1 VRYNLTIASK
11 LAIAYGMFLAPIG
24 YLGFQMAS
32 DKEADIAFTQKEL
45 IGVHYIAEARGVQDA
60 IVRGGD
66 LAGLVERVKAN
77 QQARGADLKTA
88 GATTFLIKTLTGNNR
103 PGSAQA
109 AADLIG
115 KAADGSNL
123 TLDPKLD
130 SFYTQD
136 VLAVKVPTAIAA
148 IAALSD
154 TLAGIAGREVTVTD
168 QVAIGVQVGTLQ
180 PTMDGMASDIDSAIS
195 GNPDNSVDD
204 AVTAAAAKVA
214 DMAKPALTA
223 LSDHTKAAGA
233 PAIVRPLLDAITT
246 LGAAD
251 AGELEHLLD
260 ARVAHFRTVE
270 IVSACAAVF
279 MFLAAVLYG
288 LIVVQRGTIVPLR
301 ALTATMRKL
310 ANRDLSVEVGGLG
323 RGDEVGDMARAVEVF
338 KQNAISA
345 DALEASAS
353 ADRAARERRQVAMD
367 RHTQDFGASIVGV
380 MGGLTASAEAM
391 RKAAGSMSEAAGDVR
406 ARANSTAEGAAHS
419 SHQLTSVAAAIEEM
433 TSSVAEIA
441 RQASTTSQMTRAAV
455 QRAEVSQTTMQGLSD
470 STARIGDVVR
480 LISDI
485 ASQTNLLALNAT
497 IEAARAGE
505 AGKGF
510 AVVAAEVKTLA
521 TQTANATSEI
531 AAQIEA
537 VRNATLESVS
547 VMADVA
553 QIIGKLDEVS
563 IVIAAAVEQQSATT
577 REIAHSVQQVSSAGQ
592 QATRSM
598 QHVVSVSEEAGVA
611 SQQVL
616 TAAAGIGRE
625 SACLQIEV
633 DQFLAAVRD
642 DSGNR
647 RRYERLPGNGAK
659 ATMSAGGR
667 GPVSVMIQD
676 ISRGGLAVACDWRLS
691 AGTEVHVDISGT
703 PIGARVVR
711 ADGSGVGLV
720 FQQDADSLARID
732 RALAAFEDV
741 RQAA

>member
-1 VRYNLTIASK
+1 MRHNLTIASK
-11 LAIAYGMFLAPIG
+11 LAIAYGLFLAPIG

-32 DKEADIAFTQKEL
+32 DKEADIAFAQKEL
-45 IGVHYIAEARGVQDA
+45 IGVRYIAEVRVVQDA

-66 LAGLVERVKAN
+66 LTGLIERVKAN
-77 QQARGADLKTA
+77 QQDRGADLKTA

-123 TLDPKLD
+123 TLDPNLD

-136 VLAVKVPTAIAA
+136 VLTVKVPTAIAA
-148 IAALSD
+148 FAALSD
-154 TLAGIAGREVTVTD
+154 TLAGIAGREVTVAD

-180 PTMDGMASDIDSAIS
+180 PTMDGMAADIDSAIG

-204 AVTAAAAKVA
+204 AVTASAAKVA

-260 ARVAHFRTVE
+260 ARVAHLRLVE

-310 ANRDLSVEVGGLG
+310 ADRDLSVEIGGLG

-353 ADRAARERRQVAMD
+353 ADRSARERRQIAMD
-367 RHTQDFGASIVGV
+367 RHTQDFGTSIVGV
-380 MGGLTASAEAM
+380 MGGLTASAEGM

-406 ARANSTAEGAAHS
+406 AGANSTAEGAAHS

-531 AAQIEA
+531 GAQIEA

-577 REIAHSVQQVSSAGQ
+577 REIAHSVQQVSTAGQ
-592 QATRSM
+592 QATQSM
-598 QHVVSVSEEAGVA
+598 RHVVAVSEDAGAA
-611 SQQVL
+611 SEQVL

-625 SACLQIEV
+625 AARLQVEV

-647 RRYERLPGNGAK
+647 RRYERLPGSGAK
-659 ATMSAGGR
+659 VTMSAAGR

-676 ISRGGLAVACDWRLS
+676 ISRGGIAVACDWRLP
-691 AGTEVHVDISGT
+691 AGTEVQVEVSGT

-720 FQQDADSLARID
+720 FQQDPDSLARID
-732 RALAAFEDV
+732 RALEPFEGT

>member
-1 VRYNLTIASK
+1 MAWINNRGIGARITMLVGVLMVAMVALLGTELMMSNRSLRNDRGQTTRRLVEEAQSMLGHYADMERAGHMSREQAQAGALAALRAVRYDGDGYFWVNDVDGRVI
-11 LAIAYGMFLAPIG
+11 MHPI
-24 YLGFQMAS
+24 
-32 DKEADIAFTQKEL
+32 
-45 IGVHYIAEARGVQDA
+45 
-60 IVRGGD
+60 
-66 LAGLVERVKAN
+66 
-77 QQARGADLKTA
+77 
-88 GATTFLIKTLTGNNR
+88 
-103 PGSAQA
+103 
-109 AADLIG
+109 
-115 KAADGSNL
+115 
-123 TLDPKLD
+123 
-130 SFYTQD
+130 
-136 VLAVKVPTAIAA
+136 
-148 IAALSD
+148 
-154 TLAGIAGREVTVTD
+154 
-168 QVAIGVQVGTLQ
+168 
-180 PTMDGMASDIDSAIS
+180 
-195 GNPDNSVDD
+195 
-204 AVTAAAAKVA
+204 
-214 DMAKPALTA
+214 KPALDGTDGRKVIDPNGVSPFATA
-223 LSDHTKAAGA
+223 AEIGRGPGQGFFAYMWPKPDMPKPVEKSSYAKLFA
-233 PAIVRPLLDAITT
+233 PWGWVVASGIYVDDLDAAFRDRLIQTSLWLLPVLVLLTIGATLIARGIT
-246 LGAAD
+246 
-251 AGELEHLLD
+251 
-260 ARVAHFRTVE
+260 RP
-270 IVSACAAVF
+270 
-279 MFLAAVLYG
+279 
-288 LIVVQRGTIVPLR
+288 VVQ
-301 ALTATMRKL
+301 LTGSIAKL
-310 ANRDLSVEVGGLG
+310 ANRELDVAIPGVHRRDELG
-323 RGDEVGDMARAVEVF
+323 VMARAVEIF
-338 KQNAISA
+338 RQNAIAA
-345 DALEASAS
+345 DALVAAQT
-353 ADRAARERRQVAMD
+353 ADRAAKERRQIAMD
-367 RHTQDFGASIVGV
+367 RHTQDFGTSIVGV
-380 MGGLTASAEAM
+380 MGGLTASAEGM

-406 ARANSTAEGAAHS
+406 AGANSTAEGAAHS

-531 AAQIEA
+531 GAQIEA

-577 REIAHSVQQVSSAGQ
+577 REIAHSVQQVSTAGQ
-592 QATRSM
+592 QATQSM
-598 QHVVSVSEEAGVA
+598 RHVVAVSEDAGAA
-611 SQQVL
+611 SEQVL

-625 SACLQIEV
+625 AARLQVEV

-647 RRYERLPGNGAK
+647 RRYERLPGSGAK
-659 ATMSAGGR
+659 VTMSAAGR

-676 ISRGGLAVACDWRLS
+676 ISRGGIAVACDWRLP
-691 AGTEVHVDISGT
+691 AGTEVQVEVSGT

-720 FQQDADSLARID
+720 FQQDPDSLARID
-732 RALAAFEDV
+732 RALEPFEGT